1 MIRREVKLSNR
12 LGLHARA
19 ASKLVQSASQFDAQ
33 VWLERDSRRI
43 NAKSIMG
50 VLMLAA
56 PCGAELVLEVEGP
69 DEDEATKALTGL
81 IESRF
86 GEDE

>member
-1 MIRREVKLSNR
+1 MIRRDITLTNR

-19 ASKLVQSASQFDAQ
+19 ASRLVQTASEFDSE
-33 VWLERDSRRI
+33 VWLGRDGRRV

-50 VLMLAA
+50 VLLLAA
-56 PCGAELVLEVEGP
+56 PFGTELVLEVEGP
-69 DEDEATKALTGL
+69 DEGAASEKLINL

-86 GEDE
+86 GEEQ